1 MGTVYDG
8 ASMEQ
13 AKKEMADSGEEFC
26 PLFSMMAGR
35 PFPCVGLACKWSY
48 SPTECAVEEIA
59 TSAYRVAFELDEGDS
74 IVDTALYNIA
84 ASI

>member
-1 MGTVYDG
+1 MGVVYDG

-13 AKKEMADSGEEFC
+13 AKKEMASGEEFC

-74 IVDTALYNIA
+74 IVNTALYNIA

>member
-59 TSAYRVAFELDEGDS
+59 TSAYRVAFELDESDS
-74 IVDTALYNIA
+74 LVNTALTSIA
-84 ASI
+84 VRV